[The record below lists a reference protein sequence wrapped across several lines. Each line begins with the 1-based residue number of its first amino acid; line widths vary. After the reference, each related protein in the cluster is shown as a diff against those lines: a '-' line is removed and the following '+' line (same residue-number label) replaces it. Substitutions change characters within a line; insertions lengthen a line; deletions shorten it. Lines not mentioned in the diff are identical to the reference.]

1 MCRLLKLASFAI
13 FLSTSLAALAED
25 DDTVESS
32 EGDWYVSQMA
42 TFTNDDG
49 DRRLDDSIGGG
60 EFRVGWKWTDT
71 FALEGLLG
79 YHRIDG
85 WPSWPAVTDRQY
97 QEFLDVGLNVV
108 TSFNTDGDYS
118 PYLIFGAGYLGT
130 ETELGVTDNGAS
142 GTAGLGMKVRFG
154 DSPWS
159 MRAEYRMRHAFGGD
173 NSYTDG
179 LTSLGVR
186 YAFGGTSGGTS
197 ASTAASAFTGS
208 EAVMESDSDGDGIV
222 DKQDACPNSP
232 QGIPVNPAGCLQD
245 IDQDGVADE
254 RDQCTGTGAGAEVD
268 ANGCDIIELKPVYF
282 ETESA
287 AITRAT
293 KHSLDEAAAILLRNP
308 DVQVEIGGHAD
319 SSGPENYNMKLSKR
333 RAEAVRGYLEQAG
346 VDSARMTV
354 RGYGESRPIAS
365 NETITGRADNR
376 RVELKLL
383 DR

>member
-1 MCRLLKLASFAI
+1 MFRMLKLASFAI
-13 FLSTSLAALAED
+13 FLSTSLAAFADE

-32 EGDWYVSQMA
+32 EGNWYVSQMA

-49 DRRLDDSIGGG
+49 DRRLDDSLGGG

-97 QEFLDVGLNVV
+97 QEFLDLGLNVV
-108 TSFNTDGDYS
+108 TSFNTDGNYS

-130 ETELGVTDNGAS
+130 ETELGVKDNGAS

-159 MRAEYRMRHAFGGD
+159 LRAEYRARHAFGGD

-179 LTSLGVR
+179 LASLGVR
-186 YAFGGTSGGTS
+186 YSFGGSSGGSSES
-197 ASTAASAFTGS
+197 ATASAFTGS
-208 EAVMESDSDGDGIV
+208 EAVMESDSDGDGVV
-222 DKQDACPNSP
+222 DNEDACPNSP
-232 QGIPVNPAGCLQD
+232 RGIPVNPAGCMQD

-254 RDQCTGTGAGAEVD
+254 RDQCTGTGAGVEVD
-268 ANGCDIIELKPVYF
+268 AKGCDIIELKPAYF

-287 AITRAT
+287 TILAAT
-293 KHSLDEAAAILLRNP
+293 KRTLDESVTILKRNP

-319 SSGPENYNMKLSKR
+319 SSGPADYNQKLSVR
-333 RAEAVRGYLEQAG
+333 RAEAVRAYLEKAG
-346 VDSARMTV
+346 VDSARLTV
-354 RGYGESRPIAS
+354 HGYGESRPIAT
-365 NETITGRADNR
+365 NETVAGRADNR

-383 DR
+383 ER

>member
-1 MCRLLKLASFAI
+1 MARLLKLVTFTM
-13 FLSTSLAALAED
+13 FLSAALTAQADE
-25 DDTVESS
+25 DDTVQAD
-32 EGDWYVSQMA
+32 EGNWYVSQMA
-42 TFTNDDG
+42 TFTNDDA

-79 YHRIDG
+79 YHKIDG

-97 QEFLDVGLNVV
+97 QEFLDLGLNVV

-130 ETELGVTDNGAS
+130 KTELGVEDNGAS

-159 MRAEYRMRHAFGGD
+159 LRAEYRMRHAFGGD

-179 LTSLGVR
+179 LASLGVR
-186 YAFGGTSGGTS
+186 YSFGGNSGGNSESET
-197 ASTAASAFTGS
+197 TTAFTGS
-208 EAVMESDSDGDGIV
+208 EAIVESDSDGDGIV
-222 DKQDACPNSP
+222 DNQDACPNSP
-232 QGIPVNPAGCLQD
+232 RGIPVNPAGCLQD

-254 RDQCTGTGAGAEVD
+254 RDQCTGTGAGVSVD
-268 ANGCDIIELKPVYF
+268 SSGCEFIELKAARF

-287 AITRAT
+287 AILDSA
-293 KHSLDEAAAILLRNP
+293 KHALDETATILLRNT
-308 DVQVEIGGHAD
+308 DLQVEIGGHAD
-319 SSGPENYNMKLSKR
+319 SSGPEDYNMGLSQR
-333 RAEAVRGYLEQAG
+333 RAEAVRDYLEQAG
-346 VDSARMTV
+346 VDSAIMTV
-354 RGYGESRPIAS
+354 HGYGESQPVAT
-365 NETITGRADNR
+365 NETVSGRADNR
-376 RVELKLL
+376 RVEVKVL